1 MDLQSFTLQ
10 IFEPKQTISYYTD
23 VLGFRLLNEFSEN
36 DTTYYNLCFENTN
49 IHIQLKYT
57 ASLQKTD
64 YQQVATDNYW
74 KYSLFVDN
82 IQKIYKELQGQNYVI
97 NEPYQFSDIGYL
109 AHTTD
114 PENHQLE
121 FIQKTFKQNTPT
133 SFLEK
138 ENTALGLLTIRSK
151 DPIKSITFY
160 EDILDLKLFVRMYVD
175 RKNGFTLYF
184 LGNKD
189 LKVFSP
195 DIDAIENREWMY
207 QQEHLFIEIQHYW
220 NSEYDNDFVLNASQD
235 NGLQSINFKGDLD
248 LLKERLK
255 KNRISYQEEKE
266 KVAFKTIDNHIIIC
280 NTI

>member
-10 IFEPKQTISYYTD
+10 IFEPKQTISYYTN

-57 ASLQKTD
+57 ASLQKID

-74 KYSLFVDN
+74 KYSLFVDD
-82 IQKIYKELQGQNYVI
+82 IQKVYKELQNQNYVI
-97 NEPYQFSDIGYL
+97 NEPYQFGDIGYL

-133 SFLEK
+133 FFLEK

-160 EDILDLKLFVRMYVD
+160 EDILDLKLFIRMYVD

-189 LKVFSP
+189 LKALHP

-220 NSEYDNDFVLNASQD
+220 NSEYDNSFVLNTSKE
-235 NGLQSINFKGDLD
+235 NGLQSINFKGDIN
-248 LLKERLK
+248 LLKKRLIT
-255 KNRISYQEEKE
+255 NNVSFNEKE
-266 KVAFKTIDNHIIIC
+266 SAITFESIDGHTIIC
-280 NTI
+280 NAI